1 MNFTRMEG
9 LSYGWAL
16 APMLKKIY
24 PDPHRYMEA
33 LKRNSQFF
41 NTNQHLAPFIMGL
54 TLSME
59 KENAANPNFDTSSIN
74 GIKVALMGPFA
85 GVGDSFFMAFCA
97 LSPPVSPSAWRLRA
111 TRSGHCCSC

>member
-1 MNFTRMEG
+1 MTDIHMKNVAARDDDKSEKKLFRQLFIRQFPLLGTMNFTRMEG

-41 NTNQHLAPFIMGL
+41 N
-54 TLSME
+54 
-59 KENAANPNFDTSSIN
+59 NPASGT
-74 GIKVALMGPFA
+74 VYHGPDA
-85 GVGDSFFMAFCA
+85 VDGKRERGE
-97 LSPPVSPSAWRLRA
+97 P
-111 TRSGHCCSC
+111 

>member
-24 PDPHRYMEA
+24 ANDPHRYLES

-59 KENAANPNFDTSSIN
+59 KRTPPTRTLI
-74 GIKVALMGPFA
+74 
-85 GVGDSFFMAFCA
+85 
-97 LSPPVSPSAWRLRA
+97 PPVLTASKWP
-111 TRSGHCCSC
+111 